1 MSSNSV
7 LNHTH
12 DQQIG
17 LLRRGG
23 PILLSTRMT
32 CPVQTMALIIR
43 LARYNDTVL
52 KPEQKPDRFSRHM
65 NNRVLT
71 VTIS

>member
-43 LARYNDTVL
+43 LACYDDNA
-52 KPEQKPDRFSRHM
+52 
-65 NNRVLT
+65 RVKART
-71 VTIS
+71 KARQIQSAHE